1 MSDASQG
8 PGWWVASD
16 GKWYPTE
23 RHSDVNLPEPLEAPS
38 AAGISDPTALPVLR
52 AKGVNSEIE
61 VSGEWITIRRK
72 LGAKRQHQGQAETRI
87 RIADVTGVQF
97 RAATMAVNGY
107 IAFTVAN
114 QEPIVNVSR
123 SANSILFLNVRG
135 RSAQFVA
142 IKNHLEARISPQRSV
157 DHVPTMKPPM
167 EVADE
172 LRKLAELR
180 SNGILSDDEFQ
191 REKLRLLGA

>member
-1 MSDASQG
+1 
-8 PGWWVASD
+8 
-16 GKWYPTE
+16 
-23 RHSDVNLPEPLEAPS
+23 
-38 AAGISDPTALPVLR
+38 
-52 AKGVNSEIE
+52 
-61 VSGEWITIRRK
+61 
-72 LGAKRQHQGQAETRI
+72 
-87 RIADVTGVQF
+87 
-97 RAATMAVNGY
+97 MAVNGY